1 MSGIGDFF
9 SGTWDQI
16 TGGLGNLIFEG
27 GKSEN
32 GLNMELLMPL
42 LLTGIGQSQGWFS
55 SDPPKIGYQGKVER
69 EKAVNRQVPQDYNY
83 PDRMPGE
90 YGLRYFTDT
99 QFAPHG
105 DGDAIQAAADKVNAQ
120 SSQIRQDNRAQSDNI
135 APLIDRMKS
144 GYSQYSKPLFAN
156 GGIVDA
162 LQNLRQGP
170 MQQQQRSPMPQMPPQ
185 AQAQRPPMPPQSQRP
200 PMPQMPPQAK
210 GNAYGRLMQGPGDG
224 LSDSIPA
231 NINGQQPA
239 ALGDGEFVVP
249 ADAVS
254 HLGNGSTN
262 AGAQQLQSMIDR
274 VRQARTGQ
282 PQQGRQINA
291 NRYMPR

>member
-1 MSGIGDFF
+1 MSAIDDFF
-9 SGTWDQI
+9 NGTFDQI
-16 TGGLGNLIFEG
+16 LEGLGSLIFKG
-27 GKSEN
+27 GDSAN
-32 GLNMELLMPL
+32 GLNIELLLPL
-42 LLTGIGQSQGWFS
+42 ILTGIGQDQGWFETEQ
-55 SDPPKIGYQGKVER
+55 PKIGYQGKVER

-105 DGDAIQAAADKVNAQ
+105 DGDAIQAAADTVNAQ
-120 SSQIRQDNRAQSDNI
+120 SSQIRQANRDQSDNI

-170 MQQQQRSPMPQMPPQ
+170 MQQQQRPPMPQMPPQ
-185 AQAQRPPMPPQSQRP
+185 AQRPQMPPMPPQAQ
-200 PMPQMPPQAK
+200 

-231 NINGQQPA
+231 SINGQQPA

-274 VRQARTGQ
+274 VRKARTGR
-282 PQQGRQINA
+282 PTQGRPINPNA
-291 NRYMPR
+291 VMPR